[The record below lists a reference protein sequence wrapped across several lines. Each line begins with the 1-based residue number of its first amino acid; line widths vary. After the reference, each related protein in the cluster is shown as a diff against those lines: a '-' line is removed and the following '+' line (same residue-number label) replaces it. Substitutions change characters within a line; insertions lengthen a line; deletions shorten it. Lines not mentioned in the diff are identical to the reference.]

1 MSQGRSLAYPGGM
14 SLPQPSQDISQ
25 PSQASTTSASV
36 YYMYYDAAGHAHFVD
51 LPGRIPADAQHVR
64 RLDYADAP
72 EPGPSSPPNLWQ
84 RATAQ
89 LPQLATGSTVA
100 RLQAL
105 PDASLP
111 LLSLAIACVCA
122 GLLWHSLRRPLF
134 RIAAACV
141 ALVGLMIGYSS
152 WMQQRAHRDSPLLA
166 GPSALLRR
174 VEAAAQQVQAGAP
187 AEQVA
192 AERRPSSGGH
202 LPPGSVRQEPSKGR

>member
-1 MSQGRSLAYPGGM
+1 MP
-14 SLPQPSQDISQ
+14 LPQPSQDISQ
-25 PSQASTTSASV
+25 PSQASASSTSV

-64 RLDYADAP
+64 RLDYANGP
-72 EPGPSSPPNLWQ
+72 EPGPSSPPSLWQ

-122 GLLWHSLRRPLF
+122 GLLWHSLQRPLF

-152 WMQQRAHRDSPLLA
+152 WMQQRADRDSPLLA
-166 GPSALLRR
+166 GPSAPLRR
-174 VEAAAQQVQAGAP
+174 VEAAAQQVPASAAAGAEP
-187 AEQVA
+187 AAAAPAV
-192 AERRPSSGGH
+192 AERRPPSGGRRR
-202 LPPGSVRQEPSKGR
+202 PGSVRQEPLKGR